1 MTIFFLSILLL
12 LTVVLGRL
20 RQLRTWRFSRLIPS
34 MTFFRVA
41 LAAAVMSRVLIGFGL
56 QGELVDGIAV
66 MAKTGLWVALAE
78 LALDVVWVVAARL
91 SHRGVAPPRILK
103 DLSLVAAALVV
114 VAAELNSQGVL
125 TTVGS
130 AAVLGGVA
138 FIVGPGSATQI
149 GNISSALAVQVERQ
163 FSVGDWVEIAGE
175 LGRVENISWNSTYLY
190 DDVDDRYIVIPNSLI
205 DHSKTINYSRPSA
218 SDYRLDLQIGLPLEM
233 PPGLAMKTLLEVL
246 NFHQS
251 IIDPARS
258 RVVLKSIDQDSINYV
273 LKFFVGDFR
282 LRNKIRTEI
291 FSSIWYALERIGY
304 SLPYSVVDL
313 RTVQSRRQL
322 QEQRRQREEED
333 SFASLRSIDLFSS
346 LSDDEIREIVCND
359 RLLGFG
365 PGEIVVEIG
374 AVGGSMYV
382 VMEGSCSV
390 LIPDPSGGKGMVEV
404 AQLPSGTIFGEISA
418 LTNAPR
424 TASIK
429 AASHLVLQEIS
440 QQQIEAIF
448 LSNQEAMAE
457 FAKVMAGRE
466 ASLKTFTPEE
476 TKSFE
481 IGLVERMTNT
491 FNKLMFS

>member
-1 MTIFFLSILLL
+1 MTIFLFSALLL

-20 RQLRTWRFSRLIPS
+20 RQLGTWRFSRLIPS

-56 QGELVDGIAV
+56 QGEIVNWIAV
-66 MAKTGLWVALAE
+66 TAKTGLWVALVE
-78 LALDVVWVVAARL
+78 LALDLVWVVAARL

-103 DLSLVAAALVV
+103 DLALVAAAVVV
-114 VAAELNSQGVL
+114 VASELNSQGVL

-190 DDVDDRYIVIPNSLI
+190 DDIDDRYIVIPNSLI
-205 DHSKTINYSRPSA
+205 DHTKTINYSRPS
-218 SDYRLDLQIGLPLEM
+218 SLEYRLDMQVGLPLDM
-233 PPGLAMKTLLEVL
+233 PPGLAMQMLAEVL
-246 NFHQS
+246 NSNQS
-251 IIDPARS
+251 IVNPARS

-273 LKFFVGDFR
+273 LKFFVVDFR

-291 FSSIWYALERIGY
+291 FSSVWYAVDRIGY
-304 SLPYSVVDL
+304 ALPYSVVDL

-322 QEQRRQREEED
+322 QEQRRVKEERD
-333 SFASLRSIDLFSS
+333 SFTSLRAIDLFSS
-346 LSDDEIREIVCND
+346 LSDDEIREIVRND
-359 RLLGFG
+359 RLICFG

-390 LIPDPSGGKGMVEV
+390 LIPDPSGGEGMVEV

-440 QQQIEAIF
+440 QQQIETIF

-457 FAKVMAGRE
+457 FAKVMACRE

-481 IGLVERMTNT
+481 MGLVERMTNT
-491 FNKLMFS
+491 FSKLMFS